1 MESLKIIPKN
11 QHRKNKSLI
20 FKYCDLSF
28 YKKRENPE
36 KNDKIDYDTTSL
48 KSKNTQ
54 SVSTGPE
61 EKVENTYKRSFSKK
75 LISLSLLLN
84 RLSKRK
90 KECLIELN
98 LRRRRKGSTP
108 EKNAI
113 QVININQQKN
123 INSVI
128 INKNDSIK
136 NINKNINPNN
146 NNNNKNGKI
155 YEEDSSMNNEMT
167 QANKYKLKS
176 LPPKLYELSYNKYNL
191 SGNSNA
197 VNRDNKFMPKIPN
210 VFINHLMIQESLNIN
225 NSNNLLLSAT
235 NRIKGKKLTILYY
248 HPKKSVL

>member
-20 FKYCDLSF
+20 YKYCDLSF

-113 QVININQQKN
+113 QVI
-123 INSVI
+123 
-128 INKNDSIK
+128 
-136 NINKNINPNN
+136 NN